1 MSETPKEFPQN
12 YSSDVVKI
20 LETMSFTKGKS
31 VALVG
36 SQAVRSQ
43 IYASDFDGF
52 EVVKVSAPSKEAAL
66 NSLVKQFQ
74 DIIKALR
81 GMPNCF
87 IGEFKAGSKEEWR
100 VFPTAQRLEQYNAS
114 KALEKAEELQRKKL
128 LTRDELRAMNQ
139 IKPTLSPAQ
148 FLKLRHDLRP
158 HIVRWTPAE
167 ILAGHKRLRD
177 GSTMTLQQAF
187 ESPTIAKLDV
197 IGFIQNNKFAEFSI
211 LYEFQWNGTVLNPVP
226 LDVEQALLD
235 DIELY
240 KGEGDWFKT
249 AKRMFSLAKFKNDK
263 RQMEKLLP
271 LLNSDAGLA
280 YVVAGDIRALL
291 ALLEEGVK
299 PSKKIRFEIDQFV
312 GRLGNIYSP
321 RYLKLEPKVLGHIRQ
336 ALHSHAS
343 LMKEHLYQVESEL
356 AAFYNYQAGDYLGKN
371 GLK

>member
-20 LETMSFTKGKS
+20 LETMSFSKGKS
-31 VALVG
+31 LALVG

-43 IYASDFDGF
+43 VYASDFDGF
-52 EVVKVSAPSKEAAL
+52 EVVKVEAQTKEAAL
-66 NSLVKQFQ
+66 DLLASKFQ
-74 DIIKALR
+74 GIVKALR
-81 GMPNCF
+81 ALPDCF
-87 IGEFKAGSKEEWR
+87 ISEFKAGSKEEWR
-100 VFPTAQRLEQYNAS
+100 VFPTAQRLEGYNS
-114 KALEKAEELQRKKL
+114 TKALEKAEELQRKKL
-128 LTRDELRAMNQ
+128 LTKDELRAMEL

-148 FLKLRHDLRP
+148 FLKVRHELRP

-167 ILAGHKRLRD
+167 VLAGSKRLRD

-197 IGFIQNNKFAEFSI
+197 IGFIQNNKFAEFSVI
-211 LYEFQWNGTVLNPVP
+211 YEFQWNGTVLNPVP
-226 LDVEQALLD
+226 LDIEQGLLD

-240 KGEGDWFKT
+240 KGEGDWFKV

-280 YVVAGDIRALL
+280 YVVASDIRTLL
-291 ALLEEGVK
+291 ALLEEGAK

-312 GRLGNIYSP
+312 GRLGNVYSP

-336 ALHSHAS
+336 ALHSHAQ
-343 LMKEHLYQVESEL
+343 LMREHLYQVETEL
-356 AAFYNYQAGDYLGKN
+356 GSFYNYQAGDYLGKN
-371 GLK
+371 DLK